1 MSLDPTAARANEP
14 GWTPEA
20 KRQDARARRDAK
32 KAEKKAKAAAWRAG
46 VARSW
51 SAFWG
56 GIWSGLT
63 WLWTS
68 TLGNIVLV
76 AAVGACVGTGLW
88 EWVNTWGG
96 WRDMYPGAGAWTMVG
111 AAAAVLLWF
120 VGMRLSREEGRKPPT
135 PAGLVLTS
143 ETRRQYRSNVE
154 LVGWIACAIFSFAVC
169 VVGVFMNQATNSQ
182 RAIDAALK
190 SKAERVNL
198 VIKRDGLASDLEVY
212 NSDYW
217 AATKANDERALD
229 SLVRIAKGSFQM
241 ADLDV
246 DKGCAGSL
254 SFNQRRLCA
263 RANGGIDENTGET
276 VVGLRIQIEND
287 ARALKKAK
295 ADEDE
300 LAALNNQLANF
311 TVLSGDETAAAMGDI
326 VSAKN
331 TAGAM
336 ALLYLILSS
345 AFLFASGWTLDWAI
359 EEIQR
364 KLRAWRATKER
375 VA

>member
-1 MSLDPTAARANEP
+1 MLF
-14 GWTPEA
+14 
-20 KRQDARARRDAK
+20 
-32 KAEKKAKAAAWRAG
+32 
-46 VARSW
+46 RS
-51 SAFWG
+51 
-56 GIWSGLT
+56 
-63 WLWTS
+63 
-68 TLGNIVLV
+68 
-76 AAVGACVGTGLW
+76 
-88 EWVNTWGG
+88 
-96 WRDMYPGAGAWTMVG
+96 
-111 AAAAVLLWF
+111 
-120 VGMRLSREEGRKPPT
+120 
-135 PAGLVLTS
+135 
-143 ETRRQYRSNVE
+143 
-154 LVGWIACAIFSFAVC
+154 
-169 VVGVFMNQATNSQ
+169 
-182 RAIDAALK
+182 
-190 SKAERVNL
+190 
-198 VIKRDGLASDLEVY
+198 KRDGLASDLEVY

-287 ARALKKAK
+287 ARAFKKAK
-295 ADEDE
+295 ADEED
-300 LAALNNQLANF
+300 LAELNNQLANF

-336 ALLYLILSS
+336 ALLYLVLSS

-364 KLRAWRATKER
+364 KLRAWRAAKGK